1 LGGGAKGKLFHMATK
16 KTTIV
21 YEVKEDFWWK
31 YTTKIETDR
40 KITTNL
46 LFESSAAALPFRA
59 ETLLCEYHALLG
71 KMEELLEEM
80 DDPEFFVKERK
91 SFLVTEAQGME
102 FSLLLAALI
111 NVKERLKDFNYSL
124 NFH

>member
-1 LGGGAKGKLFHMATK
+1 MRPK
-16 KTTIV
+16 KKTIV

-31 YTTKIETDR
+31 YITKIETDR
-40 KITTNL
+40 KMTANL
-46 LFESSAAALPFRA
+46 LFEPRADPLPARV

-71 KMEELLEEM
+71 KLEELLDEM
-80 DDPEFFVKERK
+80 DDTELFVKKRK

-111 NVKERLKDFNYSL
+111 NVKEKLKDFNYSL

>member
-1 LGGGAKGKLFHMATK
+1 MASK
-16 KTTIV
+16 KKTIV

-31 YTTKIETDR
+31 YIIKIENDR
-40 KITTNL
+40 KITANL
-46 LFESSAAALPFRA
+46 LFESGGDSLPVRV

-71 KMEELLEEM
+71 KLEELLDEM
-80 DDPEFFVKERK
+80 DDREFFVKERK

-111 NVKERLKDFNYSL
+111 NVKEKLKDFNYSL

>member
-1 LGGGAKGKLFHMATK
+1 MRPK
-16 KTTIV
+16 KKTIV

-31 YTTKIETDR
+31 YIIKIENDR
-40 KITTNL
+40 KITANL
-46 LFESSAAALPFRA
+46 LFESGGEGLPVRV

-71 KMEELLEEM
+71 KLEELLDEM
-80 DDPEFFVKERK
+80 DDREFFVKERK
-91 SFLVTEAQGME
+91 SFLVSEAQGME

-111 NVKERLKDFNYSL
+111 NVKENLKDFNYSL

>member
-1 LGGGAKGKLFHMATK
+1 MAPK

-31 YTTKIETDR
+31 YITKIETDR

-46 LFESSAAALPFRA
+46 LFESSSTPPPLKA

-71 KMEELLEEM
+71 KLEELLDEM

-102 FSLLLAALI
+102 FALLLAALV
-111 NVKERLKDFNYSL
+111 NVKEKLKDFNYSII
-124 NFH
+124 FH

>member
-1 LGGGAKGKLFHMATK
+1 MATK

-31 YTTKIETDR
+31 YITKIETDR
-40 KITTNL
+40 KITTHL
-46 LFESSAAALPFRA
+46 LFESPTNPPPPKA

-71 KMEELLEEM
+71 KLEELLDEM
-80 DDPEFFVKERK
+80 DDPEFFVKKRK

-102 FSLLLAALI
+102 FSLILAALI
-111 NVKERLKDFNYSL
+111 NVKEKLKDFNYSL